1 MIISKKI
8 KTVDNKVEQM
18 KDQCDLDKQTAKISA
33 LSPGNV
39 SKYEFLTSKDVLPEK
54 RLVRKSCYNE
64 KIWIFSAR
72 QRIKTHTDIA
82 KDYYK
87 LFKDQMNVNNNN
99 REEDTSDENMNDEIG
114 TAKKFDAIL
123 KYMKNIGLTTKSRYI
138 KVMVVKLVCIY
149 WL

>member
-54 RLVRKSCYNE
+54 AATMKRFEYSLLGKE
-64 KIWIFSAR
+64 LKHILTLQKIIINFLK
-72 QRIKTHTDIA
+72 IK
-82 KDYYK
+82 
-87 LFKDQMNVNNNN
+87 
-99 REEDTSDENMNDEIG
+99 
-114 TAKKFDAIL
+114 
-123 KYMKNIGLTTKSRYI
+123 
-138 KVMVVKLVCIY
+138 
-149 WL
+149 